1 MTRIE
6 HVADI
11 SDPRLRDFTH
21 LRDVQLRSRREAA
34 EGLFLAEGEA
44 TIRRAIEAGYEPRV
58 FLFSERVARRWMTS
72 MTDLL
77 ERTDVPALAVE
88 DDVLRA
94 TTGFPV
100 HRGALASM
108 QRRPLP
114 EIDEVL
120 AGAARVAVL
129 EDLTDHTNVGLVFRS
144 VAALGADAVLLTPRC
159 ADPLYR
165 RAVRTSM
172 GAVFA
177 VPWTRVPWN
186 GGPDLLHA
194 AGLELAAI
202 TPALGATP
210 VDEVDPAAHPR
221 LALALGSEGP
231 GLSEHWISAADLRL
245 RIPMRSGIDSL
256 NVGVAA
262 AVAFFALALRPG
274 ATRAG

>member
-6 HVADI
+6 HV
-11 SDPRLRDFTH
+11 SDLSDLRLRDFTD
-21 LRDVQLRSRREAA
+21 LRDVQLRSRREVD

-44 TIRRAIEAGYEPRV
+44 TIRRAIEAGYVPRT
-58 FLFSERVARRWMTS
+58 FLLSERVARRWRS
-72 MTDLL
+72 SAIDLL
-77 ERTDVPALAVE
+77 ERTDAPALSVS

-108 QRRPLP
+108 QRRALP
-114 EIDEVL
+114 ELEDVL

-129 EDLTDHTNVGLVFRS
+129 EDLTDHTNVGVVFRS

-177 VPWTRVPWN
+177 VPWTRLPWSE
-186 GGPDLLHA
+186 GPRLLHT
-194 AGLELAAI
+194 AGFELAAI
-202 TPALGATP
+202 TPAPGATS
-210 VDEVDPAAHPR
+210 VGDIDPAATKKLERWLRCCR
-221 LALALGSEGP
+221 LSWMPFAT
-231 GLSEHWISAADLRL
+231 RL
-245 RIPMRSGIDSL
+245 RASLIVRESCSKNGTTHSSPAFVGSRS
-256 NVGVAA
+256 
-262 AVAFFALALRPG
+262 
-274 ATRAG
+274 